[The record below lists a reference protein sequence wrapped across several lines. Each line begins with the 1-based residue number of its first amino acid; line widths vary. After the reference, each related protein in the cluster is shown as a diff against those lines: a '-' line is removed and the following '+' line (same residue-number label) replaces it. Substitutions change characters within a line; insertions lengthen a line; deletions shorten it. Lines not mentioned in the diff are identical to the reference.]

1 MRERSDEDLVRA
13 VRRGEIE
20 AFDQLYARYARRLFS
35 YLLHLSD
42 DRARA
47 EDLLQEVFLTAL
59 KSDALQL
66 SPGKFG
72 GWLFTVARNRALSEL
87 RKELRRK
94 EAPELEP
101 RAAPATPEAEV
112 EKKETLA
119 LLAEAIGALS
129 EQHRDVLM
137 LKEVAGL
144 TYSQI
149 AAVQNVPEGTA
160 KSRLHHAI
168 RSVRRFFAERTG
180 GMHHDDDV

>member
-1 MRERSDEDLVRA
+1 MEGRSDEDLVRA

-20 AFDQLYARYARRLFS
+20 AFDELYARYARRLFS
-35 YLLHLSD
+35 YLLHLSN

-59 KSDALQL
+59 RSEAFDLR
-66 SPGKFG
+66 PGKFA
-72 GWLFTVARNRALSEL
+72 GWLFTVARNRAYSE
-87 RKELRRK
+87 RRK
-94 EAPELEP
+94 ESRAVEVETPEP
-101 RAAPATPEAEV
+101 PPSPEAEV
-112 EKKETLA
+112 EKREAFA

-129 EQHRDVLM
+129 PPHRDVLM

-168 RSVRRFFAERTG
+168 KSVRRFFAERTG
-180 GMHHDDDV
+180 GAHHDDDA

>member
-1 MRERSDEDLVRA
+1 MREASDEDLVRA
-13 VRRGEIE
+13 VRRGEIQ
-20 AFDQLYARYARRLFS
+20 AFDELYSRYARRLFS

-59 KSDALQL
+59 RSDALQL
-66 SPGKFG
+66 APGKFG
-72 GWLFTVARNRALSEL
+72 GWLFTVARNRALSEH
-87 RKELRRK
+87 RKDVRRA
-94 EAPELEP
+94 EAPELEAKP
-101 RAAPATPEAEV
+101 EPPTPEAEV
-112 EKKETLA
+112 AKRQTLS

-129 EQHRDVLM
+129 EQHRDVLI

-168 RSVRRFFAERTG
+168 RSVRRFFAERNG
-180 GMHHDDDV
+180 HDDDV